1 MLNSRILLGAGAKV
15 CQKNVLK
22 GSAKKKRKFVKTGDV
37 QNYDPC
43 KDNNISTN
51 VSRKPFSGTSHLA
64 YPSYTWSKEAPISGR
79 ILKGKK

>member
-51 VSRKPFSGTSHLA
+51 VSKMLFSGTNHLA
-64 YPSYTWSKEAPISGR
+64 YPSYT
-79 ILKGKK
+79 